1 MKNAKHLIQMTVA
14 ASMALSVF
22 AACAPKATVPG
33 AVNTGTTVTSP
44 SGSTTTP
51 SGSTTTPSTT
61 TPAASTS
68 TVASTMQSDLIA
80 LHDDEALYSD
90 ASTAAAGSGFSIK
103 MEGLERSEKGEVF
116 AAGLGLARPAAA
128 SDRASAARPMV
139 RMRMA
144 LGKEKAKAAQER
156 AKANLKPKKEDIS
169 TLKAQFKASGAVTVN
184 EDGTITIDPV
194 KFKAEAKAAMQQKK
208 EKIEARVAKV
218 KDKLQAAKEVAKDK
232 AQQMR
237 RKNNIVRTSD
247 KQTVTNED
255 GSTTEIVKV
264 SFENTKIGLKRDT
277 YLSRTTMDGKLVSL
291 DFKLDA
297 SHKNYTRSVHRTVT
311 VNADGSRT
319 VSVESTTT
327 WKDGRKREVQRQHV
341 VAADGSATGTGTITW
356 TKADGTSTTRNLTF
370 GASAAGE
377 VTSSCT
383 DAATQTTVTVEESA
397 SSTTTAET
405 TATVT
410 VEAQGSETTAVEVS
424 VEAEVEAE
432 AEGTTEAAASEGT
445 ETAASESSEA
455 ASTEASEATVG

>member
-1 MKNAKHLIQMTVA
+1 
-14 ASMALSVF
+14 MALSVF

-33 AVNTGTTVTSP
+33 AVNTGTTVTTPSGSTTTP

-51 SGSTTTPSTT
+51 SGSTTTPSTS

-80 LHDDEALYSD
+80 LHDDEAVYSD
-90 ASTAAAGSGFSIK
+90 ASTAAADSGFSTKALNIPVDPA
-103 MEGLERSEKGEVF
+103 KGEVS
-116 AAGLGLARPAAA
+116 AAGLGLARPVATATGVARPAATL
-128 SDRASAARPMV
+128 AARARV
-139 RMRMA
+139 A
-144 LGKEKAKAAQER
+144 LAKDKAMEAQAR
-156 AKANLKPKKEDIS
+156 AKAKLMAKKENIA
-169 TLKAQFKASGAVTVN
+169 TLKAQFQASGAVTVN

-277 YLSRTTMDGKLVSL
+277 YISRTTMDGKLVSL

-297 SHKNYTRSVHRTVT
+297 TATNYTRSVHRTVT

-377 VTSSCT
+377 VTSSCM
-383 DAATQTTVTVEESA
+383 DPATQTTVTVEESA
-397 SSTTTAET
+397 SSSASAES

-445 ETAASESSEA
+445 ETTASESSEA
-455 ASTEASEATVG
+455 SAG